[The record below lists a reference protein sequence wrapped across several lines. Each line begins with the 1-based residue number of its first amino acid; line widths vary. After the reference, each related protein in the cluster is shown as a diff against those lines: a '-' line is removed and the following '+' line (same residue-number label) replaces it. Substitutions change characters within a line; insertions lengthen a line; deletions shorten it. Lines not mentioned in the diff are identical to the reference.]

1 MLYDRCNIEQIKP
14 DTIHKGQLL
23 DIEKQSGLRIEMWD
37 FIEFDISLQTELLIG
52 EWP

>member
-1 MLYDRCNIEQIKP
+1 MLYDICNTEQIKP

-52 EWP
+52 E